1 MTLNALAGGRSDAGL
16 DGLNPLPTK
25 EARMAR
31 KLRTFISRLAG
42 DTRADD
48 ADVHFHR
55 GPEGHPMVCHDP
67 RCEMPRLRVD

>member
-1 MTLNALAGGRSDAGL
+1 
-16 DGLNPLPTK
+16 
-25 EARMAR
+25 MAR

-48 ADVHFHR
+48 AHVHFHR
-55 GPEGHPMVCHDP
+55 GPEGRPMVCHDP